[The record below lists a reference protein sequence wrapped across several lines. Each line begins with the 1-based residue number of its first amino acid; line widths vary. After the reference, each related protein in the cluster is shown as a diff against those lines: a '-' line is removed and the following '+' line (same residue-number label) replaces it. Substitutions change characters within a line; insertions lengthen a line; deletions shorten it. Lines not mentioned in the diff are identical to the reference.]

1 MRHADETRATSEWYL
16 WHRSDDGK
24 LAEIL
29 RRQVS
34 SQTLALSAASGS
46 VGDCSSA
53 SFDDVI
59 SSSF

>member
-1 MRHADETRATSEWYL
+1 M
-16 WHRSDDGK
+16 K
-24 LAEIL
+24 LVPPASGICGIGRMMENW
-29 RRQVS
+29 RKSFVVKFS